1 MNKIQ
6 IYKGGFK
13 LRLQRAAIS
22 AEETAAVNVRI
33 PAKDKEVARELCKV
47 LNTNYSTLVS
57 IGFYLISRSLER
69 GELKAPLSNFIVDSI
84 RD

>member
-6 IYKGGFK
+6 FYKGGFN
-13 LRLQRAAIS
+13 LERR
-22 AEETAAVNVRI
+22 EAVNVKI
-33 PAKDKEVARELCKV
+33 PAKDKEVARNLCKI

-84 RD
+84 KD

>member
-6 IYKGGFK
+6 FYKGGFN
-13 LRLQRAAIS
+13 LERR
-22 AEETAAVNVRI
+22 EAVNVKI
-33 PAKDKEVARELCKV
+33 PAKDKEFARKLCKI

-84 RD
+84 KD

>member
-6 IYKGGFK
+6 FYKGGFN
-13 LRLQRAAIS
+13 LERR
-22 AEETAAVNVRI
+22 EAVNVKI
-33 PAKDKEVARELCKV
+33 PAKDKEVARKLCKI

-84 RD
+84 KD

>member
-1 MNKIQ
+1 M
-6 IYKGGFK
+6 
-13 LRLQRAAIS
+13 RLQRAAIN
-22 AEETAAVNVRI
+22 AEETVAVNVKI

-84 RD
+84 KD

>member
-6 IYKGGFK
+6 IYKGGFN
-13 LRLQRAAIS
+13 LERR
-22 AEETAAVNVRI
+22 EAVNVKI
-33 PAKDKEVARELCKV
+33 PAKDKEVARNLCKI

-84 RD
+84 KD

>member
-6 IYKGGFK
+6 FYKGG
-13 LRLQRAAIS
+13 LNLEQR
-22 AEETAAVNVRI
+22 EAVNVKI
-33 PAKDKEVARELCKV
+33 PAKDKEVARNLCKI

-84 RD
+84 KD

>member
-6 IYKGGFK
+6 IYKGGLK
-13 LRLQRAAIS
+13 MRLQKAAIS
-22 AEETAAVNVRI
+22 PDGIASVNVKI
-33 PAKDKEVARELCKV
+33 PAEDKEVARELCKV

-84 RD
+84 KD

>member
-6 IYKGGFK
+6 IYKGGFS
-13 LRLQRAAIS
+13 LERR
-22 AEETAAVNVRI
+22 EAVNVKI
-33 PAKDKEVARELCKV
+33 PAKDKEVARKLCKI

-84 RD
+84 KD

>member
-6 IYKGGFK
+6 FYKGGFS
-13 LRLQRAAIS
+13 LERR
-22 AEETAAVNVRI
+22 ETVNVKI
-33 PAKDKEVARELCKV
+33 PAKDKEVARKLCKI

-84 RD
+84 KD

>member
-6 IYKGGFK
+6 FYKGG
-13 LRLQRAAIS
+13 LNLEQR
-22 AEETAAVNVRI
+22 EAVNVKI
-33 PAKDKEVARELCKV
+33 PAKDKEVARNLCKI
-47 LNTNYSTLVS
+47 LNTNSSTLVS

-84 RD
+84 KD

>member
-6 IYKGGFK
+6 FYKGEFN
-13 LRLQRAAIS
+13 LERR
-22 AEETAAVNVRI
+22 EAVNVKI
-33 PAKDKEVARELCKV
+33 PAKDKEVARKLCKI

-84 RD
+84 KD

>member
-1 MNKIQ
+1 ME
-6 IYKGGFK
+6 
-13 LRLQRAAIS
+13 QR
-22 AEETAAVNVRI
+22 EAVNVKI
-33 PAKDKEVARELCKV
+33 PAKDKEVARNLCKI

-84 RD
+84 KD

>member
-1 MNKIQ
+1 ME
-6 IYKGGFK
+6 
-13 LRLQRAAIS
+13 QR
-22 AEETAAVNVRI
+22 EAVNVKI
-33 PAKDKEVARELCKV
+33 SAKDKEVARNLCKI

-84 RD
+84 KD

>member
-6 IYKGGFK
+6 FYKGG
-13 LRLQRAAIS
+13 LNLEQR
-22 AEETAAVNVRI
+22 EAVNVKI
-33 PAKDKEVARELCKV
+33 SAKDKEVARNLCKI

-84 RD
+84 KD